1 MKPRFSLRRLS
12 SGPTKGES
20 MTRMTIAAALLAL
33 LTATGAA
40 ASVDTS
46 PKPGGVYRLKPGIYV
61 ARGAS
66 CRSPANADIRQYDG
80 RGLSTAH
87 SRACRARVLSRKGN
101 RYTVSQ
107 SCIDAGAGPA
117 PRFVERQTVT
127 VPDALT
133 FSLATRGA
141 ATTYR
146 YCPIDQLPAGLR
158 SAVR

>member
-1 MKPRFSLRRLS
+1 
-12 SGPTKGES
+12 
-20 MTRMTIAAALLAL
+20 MTRMTIAAPLLAL
-33 LTATGAA
+33 LAATGTW
-40 ASVDTS
+40 ASVDPS
-46 PKPGGVYRLKPGIYV
+46 PRPGGVYRLKPGIYV
-61 ARGAS
+61 MKGAS
-66 CRSPANADIRQYDG
+66 CRDPANAEIRQYDG

-87 SRACRARVLSRKGN
+87 TRACRARVLSRKGN

-127 VPDALT
+127 VADALT
-133 FSLATRGA
+133 FTLATRGP
-141 ATTYR
+141 ATSYR

>member
-1 MKPRFSLRRLS
+1 
-12 SGPTKGES
+12 
-20 MTRMTIAAALLAL
+20 MTRMTIAATLLAL

-87 SRACRARVLSRKGN
+87 SRACRVRVLSRKGN

-141 ATTYR
+141 ATAYR

>member
-1 MKPRFSLRRLS
+1 
-12 SGPTKGES
+12 
-20 MTRMTIAAALLAL
+20 MTRMTIAAPLLAML
-33 LTATGAA
+33 AATGAS
-40 ASVDTS
+40 ASVDPS

-61 ARGAS
+61 ARGAD
-66 CRSPANADIRQYDG
+66 CRSPANAVIRQYDG

-87 SRACRARVLSRKGN
+87 THACRARVLTRRGN

-107 SCIDAGAGPA
+107 SCIDAGVGPA

-133 FSLATRGA
+133 FTLATRGPA
-141 ATTYR
+141 RTYR
-146 YCPIDQLPAGLR
+146 YCPIDQLPSDLR